1 MQPVTIGRLLSG
13 LLVATM
19 VTSCASS
26 QQRGSTR
33 PSSTASPTVELD
45 EAAQSVCPMTV
56 SSFRLSGGHLVA
68 GYETTFTAMQAAVG
82 SRVNDA
88 ADAIEADAASVLC
101 WYDDVTLTPPFGRG
115 EPKLT
120 DAVAM
125 YVDGQQVGASTV
137 DRAPRRP

>member
-1 MQPVTIGRLLSG
+1 MQPVTVTRLLSG

-19 VTSCASS
+19 VTSCTSS

-33 PSSTASPTVELD
+33 PSSTTSPTVEWD

-56 SSFRLSGGHLVA
+56 SSLRLSGGHLVA
-68 GYETTFTAMQAAVG
+68 GYDTTFTDMQAAVG
-82 SRVNDA
+82 SGVDA
-88 ADAIEADAASVLC
+88 GDAIEADAASVLC
-101 WYDDVTLTPPFGRG
+101 WYEDVTLTPPYGRG